1 MHIVSF
7 IIFFF
12 ALFFPISICYK
23 INGVCDFSSE
33 GLSLLPEEK
42 LDFSVSRN
50 VDKLSDENNV
60 RHCVH
65 FSKGFEYLRFICPM
79 RKDNYE
85 GIEIRPVECFEYI
98 HIEGREHKLSEI
110 LKGSL
115 YEKSINDNIMT
126 RDVFIPPTI
135 YEDMF
140 FECTCDNSLTFKN
153 NMIGIR
159 GIMKIHLKKN
169 ILYGCDFDHDEKL
182 MKNKTAF
189 TNFYDK
195 QKILPLIGNNNND
208 DDNNDDDNND
218 DDNNNDNN
226 NNNNNNNNITCNV
239 TIKKSQVYLGIIC
252 PDGYT
257 LYPNDCFKNVIYDN
271 NIIIPLK
278 KIIPHDILY
287 HQDKNK
293 RITFASFT
301 LNINEN
307 PPGFTCY
314 CIKDQTNINNPL
326 IVNFHFSN
334 QETSYAT
341 KNKNLFF
348 YFIFIFPFLYVIL
361 FL

>member
-7 IIFFF
+7 IFFLF
-12 ALFFPISICYK
+12 AFFGLSSICYN

-33 GLSLLPEEK
+33 ELSLLSEEK
-42 LDFSVSRN
+42 LDFSLKKN
-50 VDKLSDENNV
+50 EYKLSDENNV
-60 RHCVH
+60 RNCVY
-65 FSKGFEYLRFICPM
+65 FSKGFEYLRFICPV

-85 GIEIRPVECFEYI
+85 GIEIRPVECFEYVRI
-98 HIEGREHKLSEI
+98 DGREEKLNEI

-115 YEKSINDNIMT
+115 FEKSINDNIMT

-153 NMIGIR
+153 NMIGKR

-169 ILYGCDFDHDEKL
+169 ILYGCDFDHDVKL
-182 MKNKTAF
+182 IKNKTAF

-195 QKILPLIGNNNND
+195 EKILSLSND
-208 DDNNDDDNND
+208 E
-218 DDNNNDNN
+218 
-226 NNNNNNNNITCNV
+226 NITCNV

-252 PDGYT
+252 PDGYH
-257 LYPNDCFKNVIYDN
+257 LYPNDCFKNVLYDN
-271 NIIIPLK
+271 NIIMPLK

-287 HQDKNK
+287 HHDKNK
-293 RITFASFT
+293 KIAFAAFT

-307 PPGFTCY
+307 PKGFTCY
-314 CIKDQTNINNPL
+314 CIKDQTSFNNHL
-326 IVNFHFSN
+326 IVNFKFEN
-334 QETSYAT
+334 KETSFAT
-341 KNKNLFF
+341 NINLFF
-348 YFIFIFPFLYVIL
+348 FFIFFITFLHLIL

>member
-7 IIFFF
+7 IFLFF
-12 ALFFPISICYK
+12 ALFRPTSICYN

-33 GLSLLPEEK
+33 ALSLLPEEK

-50 VDKLSDENNV
+50 EDKLSDENNV

-85 GIEIRPVECFEYI
+85 GIEIRPVECFEYVR
-98 HIEGREHKLSEI
+98 IEGSEQKLNEI

-115 YEKSINDNIMT
+115 FEKSINDKIMT

-153 NMIGIR
+153 NMIGKR

-169 ILYGCDFDHDEKL
+169 ILYGCDFNHNEKS
-182 MKNKTAF
+182 MSNKTAF

-195 QKILPLIGNNNND
+195 QKIISLTEDGD
-208 DDNNDDDNND
+208 D
-218 DDNNNDNN
+218 
-226 NNNNNNNNITCNV
+226 NITCNV
-239 TIKKSQVYLGIIC
+239 TIKKKQVYLGIIC
-252 PDGYT
+252 PDGYQ
-257 LYPNDCFKNVIYDN
+257 LYPNDCFNNVIYDN

-293 RITFASFT
+293 KIAFAAFT

-307 PPGFTCY
+307 PQGFTCY
-314 CIKDQTNINNPL
+314 CIKDQTNINNQL
-326 IVNFHFSN
+326 IVNFHFEN
-334 QETSYAT
+334 HETSFST
-341 KNKNLFF
+341 KNINLFF
-348 YFIFIFPFLYVIL
+348 YFIVIFPFIYFIL